1 MSHLATRSVTFN
13 FIAKLKLYYMPLSF
27 KERQKILK
35 SANTLE
41 LTPLRIYS
49 EQKNDDGLVTVII
62 PKFKNKIAVKFISPR
77 LKSDHFKIKLD
88 KFGSS
93 VWENING
100 STKVEKIIKSVKK
113 KFGDE
118 LEQEEERI
126 TKFIFQLYSQGFI
139 SFKELN

>member
-1 MSHLATRSVTFN
+1 
-13 FIAKLKLYYMPLSF
+13 MPLSF
-27 KERQKILK
+27 KERKKILK
-35 SANTLE
+35 SANTLD
-41 LTPLRIYS
+41 LTPQRIYS
-49 EQKNDDGLVTVII
+49 EQKNDDGLITVII
-62 PKFKNKIAVKFISPR
+62 PKFKNKIAVKLVSPR

-88 KFGSS
+88 KFGSA

-100 STKVEKIIKSVKK
+100 KTKVEKIIKEVKK